1 MKATLIISLILAL
14 VAPLAPSAAHAD
26 READQALLKRI
37 YQMRMRNDAER
48 QRRDN
53 EARANVRLVTQSG
66 QRAVQADNP
75 TVTQLRRDT
84 NVSLARFE
92 NTFRCLDVEVENN
105 GGNTT
110 VICGSNSGD
119 ISESNVQAGRDIV
132 TVQGGQQ

>member
-1 MKATLIISLILAL
+1 MKTALIISLLLAL
-14 VAPLAPSAAHAD
+14 IAPFAPGAAHAD
-26 READQALLKRI
+26 READQILLKRI

-48 QRRDN
+48 QRKEN

-66 QRAVQADNP
+66 SRAVQADSP

-92 NTFRCLDVEVENN
+92 NSFRCLDVEVENN

-110 VICGSNSGD
+110 NHHRYRKLRRFIKFPDEQCNR
-119 ISESNVQAGRDIV
+119 SNVIGC
-132 TVQGGQQ
+132 

>member
-1 MKATLIISLILAL
+1 MKTTLIVSLLLAL
-14 VAPLAPSAAHAD
+14 VAPLVPGAVHAD
-26 READQALLKRI
+26 QEADQALLKRV

>member
-1 MKATLIISLILAL
+1 MKIVLIYSLLLAL
-14 VAPLAPSAAHAD
+14 VGPLVPEQAHAD

-48 QRRDN
+48 QRKEN
-53 EARANVRLVTQSG
+53 EARANVRLVTQTGS
-66 QRAVQADNP
+66 RAVQADNP

-119 ISESNVQAGRDIV
+119 IDESNISAGRDIV

>member
-1 MKATLIISLILAL
+1 MKATLIISLLLAL
-14 VAPLAPSAAHAD
+14 LAPLVPGAAHAE

-48 QRRDN
+48 QRKEN
-53 EARANVRLVTQSG
+53 EARANVRLVTQTGS
-66 QRAVQADNP
+66 RAVQADSP

-92 NTFRCLDVEVENN
+92 TSFRCLDVEVENN

-119 ISESNVQAGRDIV
+119 ITESNVQAGRDIV

>member
-1 MKATLIISLILAL
+1 MKTALIITLLLAL
-14 VAPLAPSAAHAD
+14 IAPFAPGAAHAD
-26 READQALLKRI
+26 READQILLKRI

-48 QRRDN
+48 QRKEN

-66 QRAVQADNP
+66 SRAVQADSP

-119 ISESNVQAGRDIV
+119 IDGTNVQAGRDIV
-132 TVQGGQQ
+132 TIQGAQQ

>member
-1 MKATLIISLILAL
+1 MKALVNVCLLAL
-14 VAPLAPSAAHAD
+14 VAPFGAGTAHAD

-37 YQMRMRNDAER
+37 YQMRMRYDAER
-48 QRRDN
+48 LQKEN

-66 QRAVQADNP
+66 SQAVQADNP

-84 NVSLARFE
+84 NVALARFE
-92 NTFRCLDVEVENN
+92 QSFRCLDVDVENN

-119 ISESNVQAGRDIV
+119 VEGTNVQAGRDIV
-132 TVQGGQQ
+132 TVQGAPQ